1 MSYYIHGETLPAK
14 TPWKCCIPHKS
25 VETALAEARARS
37 SFGAATVW
45 IVDDDGKVV
54 MGAEEVSK
62 ALKGGAKALEPSR
75 LF

>member
-14 TPWKCCIPHKS
+14 TPWKCTMPHKS

-37 SFGAATVW
+37 SFGAAIVW

-62 ALKGGAKALEPSR
+62 ALKGPKALETSR
-75 LF
+75 VF

>member
-1 MSYYIHGETLPAK
+1 MSYFIHGESLPAK
-14 TPWKCCIPHKS
+14 TPWKCTVPHKT

-45 IVDDDGKVV
+45 IVDDAGKVV
-54 MGAEEVSK
+54 MAAEEVSK
-62 ALKGGAKALEPSR
+62 LLKGGAKAVEPSR

>member
-14 TPWKCCIPHKS
+14 TQWKCSIPHKS

-37 SFGAATVW
+37 SFGAARVW

-54 MGAEEVSK
+54 MGAEEVGK
-62 ALKGGAKALEPSR
+62 ALKGPAKTLETGRVS
-75 LF
+75 